1 MQVSIRGYYPLLS
14 TTSKAIRDSGA
25 SLLCYVRNIFVRSTG
40 YDFGAEVLREVA
52 AIFTTL

>member
-14 TTSKAIRDSGA
+14 TTSKAICDGGA
-25 SLLCYVRNIFVRSTG
+25 SLLCYVRNIFVGSTG